1 MFQSLSTRNYRL
13 FFWGQLVSICGTWMQ
28 TVAQSFL
35 VLDLTN
41 SGTQLGLAT
50 AARFVP
56 VLFFGPWGGV
66 VVDRLDKRRVL
77 YVTQTASGL
86 LALAFGL
93 LVGTHTIQ
101 MWMVYL
107 LAIGLGFVNVFDKP
121 AQQSLISELVTRD
134 ELSNAVTLNSVTVNL
149 ARVFGAALGG
159 AIAAALG
166 LALSFDL
173 NALSFGAVLLSLVAM
188 RASQMFP
195 HKRSP
200 RQRGQ
205 LREGLAYVRKEPEL
219 LIPLLMCF
227 IVGALAWEFPI
238 SLPLFARQI
247 LHGGAGTYGLM
258 TAVMGAGAVVGG
270 LITASRRKV
279 RRAGLAISAVG
290 WGTTITLA
298 ALAPNQVTLYV
309 ILVFVGYGSIS
320 FNSLAKTVLQLS
332 APSAMRGRVMALWGV
347 AWLGSTP
354 IGGALVGW
362 VGQELGARWALL
374 IGGVPTLV
382 CGIVAYPILA
392 RIDVRRA
399 KADQVLA
406 DQAKADPVRAE
417 GVAVEDVQAEGA
429 LAEGALTEPV
439 MAEQAAAPER
449 RAGLREPASTENS
462 AA

>member
-1 MFQSLSTRNYRL
+1 MFASLSTRNYRL

-35 VLDLTN
+35 VLELTN

-50 AARFVP
+50 ATRFVP
-56 VLFFGPWGGV
+56 VLFLGPWGGV

-77 YVTQTASGL
+77 YVTQTLSGL
-86 LALAFGL
+86 LALAFGV
-93 LVGTHTIQ
+93 LVGTHAIE

-107 LAIGLGFVNVFDKP
+107 LALALGFVNVFDKP

-134 ELSNAVTLNSVTVNL
+134 QLSNAVTLNSITVNL

-159 AIAAALG
+159 GIAAALG

-188 RASQMFP
+188 RASQMIP
-195 HKRSP
+195 HQRNP

-205 LREGLAYVRKEPEL
+205 LREGLAYVAKEPEL
-219 LIPLLMCF
+219 LVPLLLIF

-247 LHGGAGTYGLM
+247 LHGGAGTYGAM
-258 TAVMGAGAVVGG
+258 TAVMGGGAVVGG

-279 RRAGLAISAVG
+279 RRAGLALSAIG
-290 WGTTITLA
+290 WGTMITLV
-298 ALAPNQVTLYV
+298 ALAPDEVTVYV

-354 IGGALVGW
+354 IGGAIVGW
-362 VGQELGARWALL
+362 VGQELGARWSLL
-374 IGGVPTLV
+374 IGGIPTLI
-382 CGIVAYPILA
+382 CGIAAYPILS
-392 RIDVRRA
+392 RIDVKRA
-399 KADQVLA
+399 QV
-406 DQAKADPVRAE
+406 D
-417 GVAVEDVQAEGA
+417 
-429 LAEGALTEPV
+429 
-439 MAEQAAAPER
+439 QAAAPATAAVPEPR
-449 RAGLREPASTENS
+449 DAGLRDAAPTEGS